1 MYVVAH
7 PLTLSVCAVYPAVQ
21 LSTALREWTSLLL
34 LHYCVYA
41 PNDARSLHFTPSAFS
56 MPSFNSHSAS
66 FLQPFTQAK
75 CPNPNSCLL
84 GTNVNNAISPFIFPP
99 AFSSFRLPLNPLL
112 QEIVTTRPNFYRSI
126 YAGEDPILLQD
137 SIHNPHSALISQAT
151 PNSPLLQQYP
161 WVGLTPPFITHL
173 RTVFNRSQL
182 FAAEACMYSPTQQQP
197 SPRPV
202 SHFTLI
208 QGPPGTGKTKTLL
221 MILNVM
227 QNQLFDAYYERLRG
241 FVNGVVFGGKSG
253 RWREVTHRN
262 AFFSSL
268 EELNKARIQM
278 KEKLTRPRLLVCT
291 PSNAAVN
298 TIVDGI
304 MKDGFVDNTGKK

>member
-1 MYVVAH
+1 MYN
-7 PLTLSVCAVYPAVQ
+7 TIQ
-21 LSTALREWTSLLL
+21 QE
-34 LHYCVYA
+34 
-41 PNDARSLHFTPSAFS
+41 PS
-56 MPSFNSHSAS
+56 
-66 FLQPFTQAK
+66 
-75 CPNPNSCLL
+75 
-84 GTNVNNAISPFIFPP
+84 
-99 AFSSFRLPLNPLL
+99 
-112 QEIVTTRPNFYRSI
+112 
-126 YAGEDPILLQD
+126 
-137 SIHNPHSALISQAT
+137 SQ
-151 PNSPLLQQYP
+151 Q
-161 WVGLTPPFITHL
+161 
-173 RTVFNRSQL
+173 
-182 FAAEACMYSPTQQQP
+182 
-197 SPRPV
+197 V

-241 FVNGVVFGGKSG
+241 FVNGVVFGGKCG
-253 RWREVTHRN
+253 RWREMMCRN

-304 MKDGFVDNTGKK
+304 MRDGFVDNTGKK

>member
-1 MYVVAH
+1 
-7 PLTLSVCAVYPAVQ
+7 
-21 LSTALREWTSLLL
+21 
-34 LHYCVYA
+34 
-41 PNDARSLHFTPSAFS
+41 
-56 MPSFNSHSAS
+56 
-66 FLQPFTQAK
+66 
-75 CPNPNSCLL
+75 
-84 GTNVNNAISPFIFPP
+84 
-99 AFSSFRLPLNPLL
+99 
-112 QEIVTTRPNFYRSI
+112 
-126 YAGEDPILLQD
+126 
-137 SIHNPHSALISQAT
+137 
-151 PNSPLLQQYP
+151 
-161 WVGLTPPFITHL
+161 
-173 RTVFNRSQL
+173 
-182 FAAEACMYSPTQQQP
+182 MYSPAQQQP

-304 MKDGFVDNTGKK
+304 MKEGFVDNTGKK